1 MKQIPVYMF
10 TGFLEGGKTRFMQ
23 ETLCDKRFNDGERTL
38 VIMCEEGIEEL
49 EPSKFPSKSVFI
61 ETIDDQEQLTT
72 EALAAMAKKHQA
84 ERVLIEYNGMWMLSD
99 LARVLPEGW
108 VVYQEFMFVDAKT
121 FLPYNANMRALMVD
135 KLLTAELVVLNRADD
150 SLDKEEIH
158 RVIRGISRRCNIAY
172 EYPDGHVEYDE
183 IQDPLPFDID
193 APIIEIADD
202 DYAIWYRD
210 MSEELKKYSG
220 KTVRFK
226 GIVAR
231 NSKLPDGIFI
241 AGRHIMTCCVEDI
254 EYSGLV
260 CKWDKASTLS
270 QRQWVIVTA
279 SIEVRFNRIYGGR
292 GPVLTV
298 LSVEPAEKPEKEV
311 ATFY

>member
-49 EPSKFPSKSVFI
+49 DPSKFPSKYVYI
-61 ETIDDQEQLTT
+61 ETIDDPDDISPELFT
-72 EALAAMAKKHQA
+72 EMLNKHKA
-84 ERVLIEYNGMWMLSD
+84 ERVLIEYNGMWLLSD
-99 LARVLPEGW
+99 LARFLPKDW
-108 VVYQEFMFVDAKT
+108 VIYQEFMFVDAKT
-121 FLPYNANMRALMVD
+121 FLPYNANMRSLMVD
-135 KLLTAELVVLNRADD
+135 KLMTAELVVLNRADD
-150 SLDKEEIH
+150 SLDKMEIH
-158 RVIRGISRRCNIAY
+158 KIIRGISRRCNIAY
-172 EYPDGHVEYDE
+172 EYADGHVEYDDIE
-183 IQDPLPFDID
+183 DPLPFDID
-193 APIIEIADD
+193 APVIDIGDE

-231 NSKLPDGIFI
+231 NPRLPDGIFI
-241 AGRHIMTCCVEDI
+241 AGRHIMTCCADDI

-260 CKWDKASTLS
+260 CKWDKADTLT
-270 QRQWVIVTA
+270 QRQWVTVTA
-279 SIEVRFNRIYGGR
+279 SIEIRFNRIYGGR

-298 LSVEPAEKPEKEV
+298 IDVQPAEKPEKEV

>member
-38 VIMCEEGIEEL
+38 VLMCEEGIEEL
-49 EPSKFPSKSVFI
+49 DPSKFPSKYVYI
-61 ETIDDQEQLTT
+61 ETIEDIEEVTSEDLTK
-72 EALAAMAKKHQA
+72 LVKKYQA
-84 ERVLIEYNGMWMLSD
+84 DRVLIEYNGMWLLSD
-99 LARVLPEGW
+99 LARVFPKEW
-108 VVYQEFMFVDAKT
+108 TVYQEFMFVDAKT
-121 FLPYNANMRALMVD
+121 FIPYNTNMRSLMVD
-135 KLLTAELVVLNRADD
+135 KLMTAELVVLNRADD
-150 SLDKEEIH
+150 TLNKEEIH
-158 RVIRGISRRCNIAY
+158 KIIRGVSRRANIAY
-172 EYPDGHVEYDE
+172 EYTDGHVEYDDIE
-183 IQDPLPFDID
+183 DPLPFDVD
-193 APIIEIADD
+193 APVIEIGDN

-210 MSEELKKYSG
+210 MSEELKKYAG

-231 NSKLPDGIFI
+231 NARLPEDTFI
-241 AGRHIMTCCVEDI
+241 AGRHVMTCCVDDI

-260 CKWDKASTLS
+260 CKWDKADTLT

-292 GPVLTV
+292 GPVLHV
-298 LSVEPAEKPEKEV
+298 IDVEPAQKPEKEV

>member
-49 EPSKFPSKSVFI
+49 APSKFPSKYVYI
-61 ETIDDQEQLTT
+61 ETIDDPDDISPELFT
-72 EALAAMAKKHQA
+72 EMLNKHKA
-84 ERVLIEYNGMWMLSD
+84 ERVLIEYNGMWLLSD
-99 LARVLPEGW
+99 LARFLPKDW
-108 VVYQEFMFVDAKT
+108 VIYQEFMFVDAKT
-121 FLPYNANMRALMVD
+121 FLPYNANMRSLMVD
-135 KLLTAELVVLNRADD
+135 KLMTAELVVLNRADD
-150 SLDKEEIH
+150 SLDKMEIH
-158 RVIRGISRRCNIAY
+158 KIIRGISRRCNIAY
-172 EYPDGHVEYDE
+172 EYADGHVEYDDIE
-183 IQDPLPFDID
+183 DPLPFDID
-193 APIIEIADD
+193 APVIDIGDE

-231 NSKLPDGIFI
+231 NPRLPDGIFI
-241 AGRHIMTCCVEDI
+241 AGRHIMTCCADDI

-260 CKWDKASTLS
+260 CKWDKADTLT
-270 QRQWVIVTA
+270 QRQWVTVTA
-279 SIEVRFNRIYGGR
+279 SIEIRFNRIYGGR

-298 LSVEPAEKPEKEV
+298 IDVQPAEKPEKEV

>member
-38 VIMCEEGIEEL
+38 VLMCEEGIEEL
-49 EPSKFPSKSVFI
+49 DPSKFPSKYVYI
-61 ETIDDQEQLTT
+61 ETIEDIEEVTAEDLTK
-72 EALAAMAKKHQA
+72 LVKKYQA
-84 ERVLIEYNGMWMLSD
+84 DRVLIEYNGMWLLSD
-99 LARVLPEGW
+99 LARVFPKEW
-108 VVYQEFMFVDAKT
+108 TVYQEFMFVDAKT
-121 FLPYNANMRALMVD
+121 FIPYNTNMRSLMVD
-135 KLLTAELVVLNRADD
+135 KLMTAELVVLNRADD
-150 SLDKEEIH
+150 TLNKEEIH
-158 RVIRGISRRCNIAY
+158 KIIRGVSRRANIAY
-172 EYPDGHVEYDE
+172 EYTDGHVEYDDIE
-183 IQDPLPFDID
+183 DPLPFDVD
-193 APIIEIADD
+193 APVIEIGDN

-210 MSEELKKYSG
+210 MSEELKKYAG

-231 NSKLPDGIFI
+231 NARLPEDTFI
-241 AGRHIMTCCVEDI
+241 AGRHVMTCCVDDI

-260 CKWDKASTLS
+260 CKWDKAETLT

-292 GPVLTV
+292 GPVLHV
-298 LSVEPAEKPEKEV
+298 IDVKPAQKPEKEV

>member
-38 VIMCEEGIEEL
+38 VLMCEEGIEEL
-49 EPSKFPSKSVFI
+49 EPEKYPGKSVFI
-61 ETIDDQEQLTT
+61 ETIEDQDDLTA
-72 EALAAMAKKHQA
+72 EALTALVKKHRA
-84 ERVLIEYNGMWMLSD
+84 ERVLIEYNGMWLLSD
-99 LARVLPEGW
+99 LARVMPEDW

-121 FLPYNANMRALMVD
+121 FLPYNANMRTLMVD
-135 KLLTAELVVLNRADD
+135 KLMTAELVVLNRADD

-158 RVIRGISRRCNIAY
+158 KIIRGISRRCNIAY

-183 IQDPLPFDID
+183 IEDPLPFDID
-193 APIIEIADD
+193 APIIEIGDD

-241 AGRHIMTCCVEDI
+241 AGRHVMTCCANDI
-254 EYSGLV
+254 QYSGLV
-260 CKWDKASTLS
+260 CKWDKANTLS
-270 QRQWVIVTA
+270 QRQWVTVTA
-279 SIEVRFNRIYGGR
+279 SIEIRFNRIYGGR
-292 GPVLTV
+292 GPVLNV
-298 LSVEPAEKPEKEV
+298 ISVEPAEKPEKEV